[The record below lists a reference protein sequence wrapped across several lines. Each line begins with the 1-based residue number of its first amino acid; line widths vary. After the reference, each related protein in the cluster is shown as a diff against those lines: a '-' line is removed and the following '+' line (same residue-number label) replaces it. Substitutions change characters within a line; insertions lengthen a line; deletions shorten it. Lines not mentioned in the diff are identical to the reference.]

1 MAQVNGDCGQP
12 SGAPLR
18 PCGVWGDCRN
28 NRGVIGSSFANTGVR
43 GESNQTIGV
52 YGTGRIYGV
61 SGYSYGA
68 GSDADPQVY
77 AGVYAQGSDFGLYSE
92 GAIGLYSRA
101 SSPGGIAGWFEGSIF
116 ASGSLVAT
124 GGKSAAVPHP
134 DGTLRQLYAV
144 ESPES
149 WFEDFGRAEL
159 SEGQAQVPLDEE
171 FAALVDTSDYHVFLT
186 PEGETSGLYV
196 SGRTERDF
204 EVREQGRGTS
214 SVAFSY
220 RIVARLR
227 DLRTARL
234 EALQPPPERTTAGRM
249 PIDLE
254 PEIEWT
260 QENGQ

>member
-1 MAQVNGDCGQP
+1 MPQVNGDCGQP

-18 PCGVWGDCRN
+18 PCGVWGDCRT

-61 SGYSYGA
+61 SGFSYGA
-68 GSDADPQVY
+68 GSDADPTVY
-77 AGVYAQGSDFGLYSE
+77 AGVYAQGSDFGLYSQ

-101 SSPGGIAGWFEGSIF
+101 STPGGIAGWFEGSIF

-159 SEGQAQVPLDEE
+159 GDGRARVPLDPE

-186 PEGETSGLYV
+186 PEGETGGLYI
-196 SGRTERDF
+196 SARTERDF
-204 EVREQGRGTS
+204 EVREQGGGTS
-214 SVAFSY
+214 NAPFSY
-220 RIVARLR
+220 RIVAKRKDLPAKRLQAVEPP
-227 DLRTARL
+227 AR
-234 EALQPPPERTTAGRM
+234 RTTEGRT
-249 PIDLE
+249 PDDLE
-254 PEIEWT
+254 SAIEWT
-260 QENGQ
+260 QEEGQ